1 MLKELVDKKEKKVEY
16 IELIYDLIFVY
27 IIGRNNALLHNLKD
41 GFVETGFFLSYIF
54 CTLAVIQIWTFT
66 TYYINVYGKKGVRE
80 HIFLF
85 VNMFLLYFLAQGI
98 GSDWQALHNQFH
110 IAWALI
116 LLNIAVQYAIELRH
130 HKEIYHQK
138 RIKHMVAV
146 LVSEAAIVLLCILE
160 FEKRGS
166 TMLSFAAVIFGILFV
181 LVASRNSC
189 SALVD
194 FNHLSERAML
204 YVVFTFGEMI
214 IAIASY
220 FEGDF
225 NLNSLYFSLLAFAI
239 VVGLFLSYGVFYD
252 HILDHEKQTN
262 GIGYILIHI
271 FIIFALNNITVAL
284 EFMRNEQVH
293 ILPKIAMMLGS
304 MLLYFAF
311 LFAAVQG
318 RHRRENDPTRGR
330 TGGSKRQFI
339 VVVISRFSVFI
350 VPWDWEDAVG
360 VAGLLP
366 DAVTVF
372 TVAVFLADQSQ
383 RGELF
388 DRAAHRAFR
397 AETLFCNRSDRRKT
411 VSLVPCAEDEVTV
424 HRKRNRFETE
434 VKDARVHLIKASA
447 HISFLLSL
455 HSMTFSLSELSIEKI
470 ACPLTLVNR

>member
-1 MLKELVDKKEKKVEY
+1 MDKKEKKVEY

-293 ILPKIAMMLGS
+293 ILPKNAMMLGS

-311 LFAAVQG
+311 LFAAGIYAKKRAKPQLKTALIFALICGAFVALMLVF
-318 RHRRENDPTRGR
+318 RENMYINIAI
-330 TGGSKRQFI
+330 SVVFVYVMFLFI
-339 VVVISRFSVFI
+339 FHFKKTHI
-350 VPWDWEDAVG
+350 DG
-360 VAGLLP
+360 QKKL
-366 DAVTVF
+366 F
-372 TVAVFLADQSQ
+372 T
-383 RGELF
+383 
-388 DRAAHRAFR
+388 
-397 AETLFCNRSDRRKT
+397 TK
-411 VSLVPCAEDEVTV
+411 VSP
-424 HRKRNRFETE
+424 RNEG
-434 VKDARVHLIKASA
+434 
-447 HISFLLSL
+447 
-455 HSMTFSLSELSIEKI
+455 
-470 ACPLTLVNR
+470 

>member
-1 MLKELVDKKEKKVEY
+1 MDKKEKKVEY

-311 LFAAVQG
+311 LFAAGIYAKKRAKPQLKTALIFALICGAFVALMLVF
-318 RHRRENDPTRGR
+318 RENMYINIAI
-330 TGGSKRQFI
+330 SVVFVYVMFLFI
-339 VVVISRFSVFI
+339 FHFKKTHI
-350 VPWDWEDAVG
+350 DG
-360 VAGLLP
+360 
-366 DAVTVF
+366 
-372 TVAVFLADQSQ
+372 QK
-383 RGELF
+383 ELF
-388 DRAAHRAFR
+388 
-397 AETLFCNRSDRRKT
+397 TTK
-411 VSLVPCAEDEVTV
+411 VSP
-424 HRKRNRFETE
+424 RNEG
-434 VKDARVHLIKASA
+434 
-447 HISFLLSL
+447 
-455 HSMTFSLSELSIEKI
+455 
-470 ACPLTLVNR
+470 

>member
-311 LFAAVQG
+311 LFAAGIYAKKRAKPQLKTALIFALICGAFVALMLVFRENMYINIAISVVFVYVMFLFIFHFKKTHIDGQKKLFTTKVSPRNELVYVVQTVQKGATQG
-318 RHRRENDPTRGR
+318 RILN
-330 TGGSKRQFI
+330 
-339 VVVISRFSVFI
+339 
-350 VPWDWEDAVG
+350 
-360 VAGLLP
+360 
-366 DAVTVF
+366 
-372 TVAVFLADQSQ
+372 
-383 RGELF
+383 
-388 DRAAHRAFR
+388 
-397 AETLFCNRSDRRKT
+397 
-411 VSLVPCAEDEVTV
+411 
-424 HRKRNRFETE
+424 
-434 VKDARVHLIKASA
+434 
-447 HISFLLSL
+447 
-455 HSMTFSLSELSIEKI
+455 
-470 ACPLTLVNR
+470 

>member
-311 LFAAVQG
+311 LFAAGIYAKKRAKPQLKTALIFALICGAFVALMLVFRENMYINIAISVVFVYVMFLFIFHFKKTLVYVVQTVQKGATQG
-318 RHRRENDPTRGR
+318 RILN
-330 TGGSKRQFI
+330 
-339 VVVISRFSVFI
+339 
-350 VPWDWEDAVG
+350 
-360 VAGLLP
+360 
-366 DAVTVF
+366 
-372 TVAVFLADQSQ
+372 
-383 RGELF
+383 
-388 DRAAHRAFR
+388 
-397 AETLFCNRSDRRKT
+397 
-411 VSLVPCAEDEVTV
+411 
-424 HRKRNRFETE
+424 
-434 VKDARVHLIKASA
+434 
-447 HISFLLSL
+447 
-455 HSMTFSLSELSIEKI
+455 
-470 ACPLTLVNR
+470 

>member
-311 LFAAVQG
+311 LFAAGIYAKKRAKPQLKTALIFALICGAFVALMLVF
-318 RHRRENDPTRGR
+318 RENMYINIAI
-330 TGGSKRQFI
+330 SVVFVYVMFLFI
-339 VVVISRFSVFI
+339 FHFKKTHI
-350 VPWDWEDAVG
+350 DG
-360 VAGLLP
+360 QKKL
-366 DAVTVF
+366 F
-372 TVAVFLADQSQ
+372 T
-383 RGELF
+383 
-388 DRAAHRAFR
+388 
-397 AETLFCNRSDRRKT
+397 TK
-411 VSLVPCAEDEVTV
+411 VSP
-424 HRKRNRFETE
+424 RNEG
-434 VKDARVHLIKASA
+434 
-447 HISFLLSL
+447 
-455 HSMTFSLSELSIEKI
+455 
-470 ACPLTLVNR
+470 